1 MPPSPTSSPRRSGR
15 PAGARYRDAAV
26 PARRPAA
33 QRAQSPYARH
43 AHPQRSGRRRPAPKR
58 GGHAGSPW
66 PVLIALAAAAAVVA
80 VAVIVVIP
88 ALFNAEHTE
97 VAAGQ
102 EVTITVPEGAS
113 GDAIAKLLVDNH
125 VVSDASS
132 YYAAVDKLGAESS
145 LKPGDYRFVTGQD
158 ATSVVKQLV
167 AGPNLDN
174 GKLTVPEGK
183 TVAQTAA
190 LVESVL
196 GIPASDFIAQAKA
209 FTYASD
215 YPFLAQAAN
224 DSLEGFLYPKT
235 YSFTDS
241 PTADTV
247 IRAMLDQYQ
256 SDVANALDFDA
267 ARASIQATYGVEMTD
282 YQFLTLASIIER
294 EALTSEQR
302 YKVSSVF
309 YNRLQQGM
317 PLQSDATMMYVT
329 GGEVTAEDLKKQD
342 PYNTYLNAGVT
353 PTPIC
358 APSLDS
364 LKAALAP
371 ASTDYLYFFITQSEE
386 YFSQTYDQHL
396 QAIEENR

>member
-1 MPPSPTSSPRRSGR
+1 MPLSPTPSPRRSTR
-15 PAGARYRDAAV
+15 PAGARYRDAA
-26 PARRPAA
+26 PAHRQAP
-33 QRAQSPYARH
+33 QRSHSPYARRP
-43 AHPQRSGRRRPAPKR
+43 HPQRSGRRCGAPRR
-58 GGHAGSPW
+58 GGPGGSPW
-66 PVLIALAAAAAVVA
+66 PVIAALAAAVVVVA
-80 VAVIVVIP
+80 LAVMFVMP
-88 ALFNAEHTE
+88 AVFKTERTE

-132 YYAAVDKLGAESS
+132 YYAAVDKLGAESP

-158 ATSVVKQLV
+158 ATSVVKQLI

-190 LVESVL
+190 LVESAL

-209 FTYASD
+209 STYASA

-235 YSFTDS
+235 YSFTDT

-256 SDVANALDFDA
+256 SEVVESLDFEA

-309 YNRLQQGM
+309 YNRLKQGM

-342 PYNTYLNAGVT
+342 PYNTYLNVGVT

-371 ASTDYLYFFITQSEE
+371 ASTDYLYFFITQREE